1 MSLQR
6 IVLSGLAA
14 YLSLVLLSLILLPDL
29 MHRKQFDRALLSWQR
44 NHTSENAAAL
54 RDQQQKNR
62 VIQLETAAV
71 EAFGLWFVGLACFA
85 TARHLLRAKNRR
97 YRQTATRITSK

>member
-14 YLSLVLLSLILLPDL
+14 YLSLALLSFLLLPDM
-29 MHRKQFDRALLSWQR
+29 MHRKDFDRALLSWQR
-44 NHTSENAAAL
+44 NHTSENASAL
-54 RDQQQKNR
+54 RAQQQKNR
-62 VIQLETAAV
+62 IIQLETAAA
-71 EAFGLWFVGLACFA
+71 EAFGLWFVGLACYA
-85 TARHLLRAKNRR
+85 TARHLLRAKNR